1 MQLSRLPGRLSLPAV
16 PPKPRSVWLGPTNP
30 TPEPPFASQRPLEA
44 LPQKAPPRPACALPA
59 LSKPQLD
66 KGRVPKLLPVVLS
79 QLQAPSRQQTVWSG
93 SSKPL
98 PAKPPARTLPRD
110 RSYPALVPPRPR
122 SVPPEPTNRKRVPPA
137 VSASLQEV
145 SAQQEPAPLRRV
157 RQELSKVRPARA
169 RAPKLLLGLS
179 WPEQAK
185 LCPFCALP
193 GPTNRLLARPRA

>member
-44 LPQKAPPRPACALPA
+44 LPQKAPPRPPCVAGTFQASLA
-59 LSKPQLD
+59 
-66 KGRVPKLLPVVLS
+66 RVVY
-79 QLQAPSRQQTVWSG
+79 QAPAGRFVATAG
-93 SSKPL
+93 AIAAKPL